1 MSHPGERP
9 PRATAA
15 TPKCRRPIGYH
26 FPPMDPPP
34 QPYPSPSKA
43 QWAAVE
49 EAELVRDDAVL
60 GSVAVAVAVDED
72 AASPSSTA
80 PAILGVVALR
90 TRADNGSNP
99 GHTSSS
105 FWLHFSRV
113 GVLSAACA
121 AVRDWILP
129 EAVGMGE
136 VLVEY
141 LVVAPSVRRRG
152 VGRALLEWAAAEARC
167 LVAAD
172 AEAVRAGS
180 QPVLALWV
188 RRPWFRGQRSAHG
201 SVGTPQRLHTT
212 LPTTNPR
219 SSGRGVQ
226 HGRPVLIRPSRLFA
240 HPGDGERKLAGAG
253 GVRLLFGH
261 GPVAAFGGATRRGW
275 RQRPVRR
282 RPAGSACQGR
292 GGAGLPDICAG
303 VDVTTRRCG
312 VCKRQRGERRWGVKL
327 TSDGWGEILIH
338 TPRFVKQHRQQNERT
353 AHTATT
359 RGPRPVR
366 SKARPSPTPTR
377 LADITMPP
385 SDACRTRHRLGRT
398 H

>member
-80 PAILGVVALR
+80 PTILGVVALR
-90 TRADNGSNP
+90 TRADNRSNP
-99 GHTSSS
+99 GHNSSS
-105 FWLHFSRV
+105 FWLHVSRV

-188 RRPWFRGQRSAHG
+188 RRPWFRGLRMGAWAQRSACAPRCQPP
-201 SVGTPQRLHTT
+201 TPDPQVAASNTAALSLYARAGF
-212 LPTTNPR
+212 LPTQETANAGWLVR
-219 SSGRGVQ
+219 AACAFFLGTAQ
-226 HGRPVLIRPSRLFA
+226 WLRLEA
-240 HPGDGERKLAGAG
+240 PLGGAG
-253 GVRLLFGH
+253 GSDLSDAG
-261 GPVAAFGGATRRGW
+261 
-275 RQRPVRR
+275 Q
-282 RPAGSACQGR
+282 PA
-292 GGAGLPDICAG
+292 LPA
-303 VDVTTRRCG
+303 
-312 VCKRQRGERRWGVKL
+312 KGE
-327 TSDGWGEILIH
+327 EE
-338 TPRFVKQHRQQNERT
+338 P
-353 AHTATT
+353 A
-359 RGPRPVR
+359 
-366 SKARPSPTPTR
+366 SPTSV
-377 LADITMPP
+377 LE
-385 SDACRTRHRLGRT
+385 
-398 H
+398 